1 MRRKKLG
8 EIRPNQLITTYGPGA
23 IYEAVNDSLTVLD
36 IRYWSEENRGKEIHD
51 SRLANFMSV
60 SKFYMPKAGGYE
72 DIPVVSFPYCHVCSK
87 SSCGL
92 LFDMREH
99 LNLEDYREK
108 QGQVRCPQCGFPAYP
123 ARFIVMCG
131 DGHMDD
137 FPWRWWVHHGDTSC
151 KEESVSGRS

>member
-1 MRRKKLG
+1 MLA
-8 EIRPNQLITTYGPGA
+8 T
-23 IYEAVNDSLTVLD
+23 S
-36 IRYWSEENRGKEIHD
+36 RYPEQPVALQPIQ
-51 SRLANFMSV
+51 
-60 SKFYMPKAGGYE
+60 YKAGGYE

-137 FPWRWWVHHGDTSC
+137 FPEQLKLLKILFLAFLH
-151 KEESVSGRS
+151 